1 MELTNKW
8 IVGFVDGDG
17 CFKIVQTKQG
27 KRYCFVVSQDKRSVD
42 VLYAL
47 KKKFGCGSVNKAGQN
62 MREYRVTNQKHL
74 KEIILPFFLENPLQ
88 TVKQKDF
95 QILYAELKGV
105 GQSSNEVP
113 AGLPISSTK
122 KSICRDWLTGFIDA
136 EANFYVSM
144 VKNYP
149 RPQFVIGL
157 HLRDKEIL
165 ESIKDCMGCGLV
177 YEKRKKNG
185 SKYVV
190 YQISSL
196 SACIAIIK
204 VCTTST
210 NRCLLKT
217 SKRISFLKFK
227 QIIRLIQQK
236 KHLTDEG
243 KLIIRKIIDSI
254 R

>member
-1 MELTNKW
+1 MELTDKW
-8 IVGFVDGDG
+8 VVGFVDGDG
-17 CFKIVQTKQG
+17 CFKIIQSKGG

-62 MREYRVTNQKHL
+62 MREYRVSSKKHL
-74 KEIILPFFLENPLQ
+74 KEIILPFFLKNPLQ
-88 TVKQKDF
+88 TEKQKDF
-95 QILYAELKGV
+95 QILYEDLT
-105 GQSSNEVP
+105 
-113 AGLPISSTK
+113 GLQLLPTEK
-122 KSICRDWLTGFIDA
+122 TICRDWLTGFIDA
-136 EANFYVSM
+136 ESNFYVSM

-149 RPQFVIGL
+149 RPQFLIGL
-157 HLRDKEIL
+157 HIKDKQIL
-165 ESIKDCMGCGLV
+165 EFIQNWMGCGVV
-177 YEKRKKNG
+177 YEKRNKKG
-185 SKYVV
+185 SNYVV

-196 SACIAIIK
+196 PGFLSIIK
-204 VCTTST
+204 VCITNT

-236 KHLTDEG
+236 RHLTDDG
-243 KLIIRKIIDSI
+243 ILIIKKIIGSI